1 MPRWGLARVN
11 TQSAEPK
18 DIKWGLTLFCVVAE
32 NTVVG
37 VLELQVQLP
46 GERVVVTIQT
56 FRLWVGWPHCPSW
69 APVSLPKCS
78 ALMRSGKEV
87 LPVLLKILGC
97 CLAQNLDSH
106 IVCAQPPVIFRVW
119 TR

>member
-18 DIKWGLTLFCVVAE
+18 DVKWGLTLFCVVAE

-56 FRLWVGWPHCPSW
+56 FRLCRV
-69 APVSLPKCS
+69 ASLP
-78 ALMRSGKEV
+78 
-87 LPVLLKILGC
+87 
-97 CLAQNLDSH
+97 
-106 IVCAQPPVIFRVW
+106 
-119 TR
+119 